1 MTISLITIASVM
13 ALCWAFGI
21 VTDRLFTHWLK
32 DHSEANTD
40 ADHDRWERDPLPT
53 QTCDNCRFR
62 KVQWYAEPCL
72 SCQADDYGSKW
83 EEEENDTCD
92 R

>member
-1 MTISLITIASVM
+1 MTISLIAIGSVM
-13 ALCWAFGI
+13 ALCWVFGI
-21 VTDRLFTHWLK
+21 VCDELFIRWMK
-32 DHSEANTD
+32 DHTEANTD
-40 ADHDRWERDPLPT
+40 ADHDRWEHDPLPT
-53 QTCDNCRFR
+53 QTCDNCKWRN
-62 KVQWYAEPCL
+62 VHWYAEPCL